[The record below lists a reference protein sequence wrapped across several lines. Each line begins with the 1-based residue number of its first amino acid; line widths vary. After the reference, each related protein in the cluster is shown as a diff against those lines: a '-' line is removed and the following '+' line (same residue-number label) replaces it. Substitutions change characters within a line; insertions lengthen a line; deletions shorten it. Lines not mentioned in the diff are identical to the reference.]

1 MRLCLTIA
9 NLTHNYHIIYNV
21 ICQKSISL
29 LTIMLEY
36 VILDIKEVI
45 MNTEFYRQLLS
56 KKRELEYSTRRLAK
70 ECGICYGTL
79 VNFFNP
85 NKPRCPLREITMA
98 RINNKLGISYE
109 VMEEYN
115 REILKERGN

>member
-1 MRLCLTIA
+1 
-9 NLTHNYHIIYNV
+9 
-21 ICQKSISL
+21 
-29 LTIMLEY
+29 
-36 VILDIKEVI
+36 
-45 MNTEFYRQLLS
+45 MNTEFYRQLLAV
-56 KKRELEYSTRRLAK
+56 KRERELSTRKLAK

-85 NKPRCPLREITMA
+85 SKPSSPLRDVTMA

-115 REILKERGN
+115 KEVLKERGN